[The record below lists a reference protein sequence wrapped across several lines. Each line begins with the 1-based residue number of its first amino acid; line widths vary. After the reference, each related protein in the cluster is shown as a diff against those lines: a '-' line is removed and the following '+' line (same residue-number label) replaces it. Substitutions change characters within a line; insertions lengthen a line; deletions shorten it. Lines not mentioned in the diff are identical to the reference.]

1 MAQYAPRPW
10 SSGAGAPPE
19 VSSPTQVKSRTARR
33 SPAVAAETPVD
44 PRQSE
49 VQRPSDH
56 DLLEWMPDG
65 VVVSDTE
72 GRIVYATGR
81 VEQMTGY
88 TPQELQ
94 GHAIELLVPER
105 LRAVHGRHRRGHYA
119 AHAGPRPMGGPERDF
134 RVRRKDGSEFSADI
148 ALGPVR
154 TPSGPQTVAVIR
166 DITERKRM
174 EVAIEHRAL
183 HDPLTDLANR
193 TLFLDRLSQSLLS
206 ARREGKQVA
215 LVILDLDG
223 FKEVNDSY
231 GHVVGDELLRE
242 LAGLLRAGLRAT
254 DTAARIGGD
263 EFAWVLPN
271 VAGRRAAE
279 RMVRKRLKSLQ
290 VTFSIDNECIEVRVS
305 AGVALYPDDGRD
317 VDTLMRFADSAMY
330 SAKRAGRGTTLG
342 RGNHAC

>member
-1 MAQYAPRPW
+1 
-10 SSGAGAPPE
+10 
-19 VSSPTQVKSRTARR
+19 
-33 SPAVAAETPVD
+33 
-44 PRQSE
+44 
-49 VQRPSDH
+49 
-56 DLLEWMPDG
+56 
-65 VVVSDTE
+65 
-72 GRIVYATGR
+72 
-81 VEQMTGY
+81 
-88 TPQELQ
+88 
-94 GHAIELLVPER
+94 
-105 LRAVHGRHRRGHYA
+105 
-119 AHAGPRPMGGPERDF
+119 MGGPERDF

-154 TPSGPQTVAVIR
+154 TPSGTQTVAVIR

-242 LAGLLRAGLRAT
+242 LAGRLRAGLRAT

-263 EFAWVLPN
+263 EFAWVLPK

-279 RMVRKRLKSLQ
+279 RMVRKRLKALQ
-290 VTFSIDNECIEVRVS
+290 VTFSIDLECIEVRVS

-317 VDTLMRFADSAMY
+317 VDTLMRFGDSAMY
-330 SAKRAGRGTTLG
+330 SAKREGRGTTLG
-342 RGNHAC
+342 RGNLAC